1 MNTRQLGLAMC
12 TALVVG
18 NTIGMGIFMQ
28 PASLAPFGLNALTAW
43 LAVIVGCAS
52 LAIVFA
58 ALARRFPQAE
68 GPLDYLRT
76 TLGEPVA
83 FAAMWSYWISTMVTL
98 PTLAVGVVGYFISV
112 IPAAAALPPWLL
124 SVGFMW
130 LFVGINLL
138 GVRSGGR
145 VQVITSL
152 LKIVPLL
159 LVMVMGSIAILAEPA
174 TYIANLPA
182 TPPVGLQPSMAA
194 AAIAL
199 YAMLGFESATIAAGR
214 ARDPERTIPR
224 ATLIGT
230 LIVAIIYVTVVG
242 ISMLLVPQETLAT
255 SDAPFVTI
263 TDSLLGA
270 GYGRWIALFV
280 VVSGLGCLNGWTLVV
295 AELARTLA
303 IKNLMPAGMGH
314 INRFGA
320 PWIGLLV
327 IGVVATLMTLM
338 NYSDSLVAGFTFL
351 SVIVTAANLPLY
363 LCGSLA
369 IFLLWK
375 RVPGLAPPALWLA
388 ALGGLAFTAFAF
400 FGVGLEPLLWAVGL
414 LLAGLPIYYLMRK
427 KHPLPA
433 AAPAPGKGV

>member
-1 MNTRQLGLAMC
+1 MC

-43 LAVIVGCAS
+43 LAVIVGCTS

-83 FAAMWSYWISTMVTL
+83 FAAMWSYWISTIVTL
-98 PTLAVGVVGYFISV
+98 PALAVGVVGYFISV
-112 IPAAAALPPWLL
+112 FPAAQGVPPWVISL
-124 SVGFMW
+124 SFIW
-130 LFVGINLL
+130 LFVGVNVL

-152 LKIVPLL
+152 LKIVPLV
-159 LVMVMGSIAILAEPA
+159 LVMVLGPIAILSDTAA
-174 TYIANLPA
+174 YTANLPA
-182 TPPVGLQPSMAA
+182 TPPLGLQSSMAA

-230 LIVAIIYVTVVG
+230 LIVAVIYVAIVA
-242 ISMLLVPQETLAT
+242 ISMLLVPQATLAT
-255 SDAPFVTI
+255 ADAPFVTI

-280 VVSGLGCLNGWTLVV
+280 VISGLGCLNGWTLVV
-295 AELARTLA
+295 AELSRTLA
-303 IKNLMPAGMGH
+303 MKNLMPAPMGS

-320 PWIGLLV
+320 PWIGILV
-327 IGVVATLMTLM
+327 IGVVATFMALM
-338 NYSDSLVAGFTFL
+338 NYNDSLVDGFTKL
-351 SVIVTAANLPLY
+351 TVIVTAANLPLY
-363 LCGSLA
+363 LCGSIV
-369 IFLLWK
+369 IFMLWK

-388 ALGGLAFTAFAF
+388 AVGGLAFTAFAF
-400 FGVGLEPLLWAVGL
+400 FGVGLEPFLWAFAL
-414 LLAGLPIYYLMRK
+414 ALAGLPVYFLMRK
-427 KHPLPA
+427 KHPAP
-433 AAPAPGKGV
+433 AAPASLHR